1 MSSDGVDRIEA
12 AHESR
17 EALRRDVRIIG
28 LVSSAHFLSHFFQ
41 LALPPLFPVLKSAF
55 GVPYLAFGLVM
66 SVFYTASGIGQ
77 TVSGFLVDR
86 FGARRVLLTGL
97 TLLAATIGLCGLTP
111 SYWMLLPLA
120 VLAGLGNSVFH
131 PADYSIFNSAV
142 SPRRLGRAYS
152 VHGVSGSLGWTA
164 APVVVVG
171 LTALAG
177 WRAALLAVG
186 ALGLVVALLLYTQ
199 RSALAGKRPEANR
212 AARHQEDLRS
222 GVRLLFVAPVLMT
235 FAYFVLLSI
244 SLVGMQTFG
253 VSAIVQV
260 YDAPL
265 GLATGALTALLLG
278 GAAGTLMGGFLADH
292 TQRHDLVAAT
302 GMCVGA
308 VFTLVIASGV
318 PAPGAVPVLMGLTG
332 LSLGVTSPSRDMLVR
347 AATPPGASGKVY
359 GFVYSGL
366 DLGSTVTPLAIGWL
380 LDHGEPRA
388 VFVVSAIF
396 MLLTI
401 ATVVQV
407 RRHAVPAT
415 ASS

>member
-12 AHESR
+12 AHDSR

-41 LALPPLFPVLKSAF
+41 LALPPLFPILKSAF
-55 GVPYLAFGLVM
+55 GVPYLAFGLLM

-97 TLLAATIGLCGLTP
+97 SLLAATIGLCGLTP

-164 APVVVVG
+164 APAVVVG
-171 LTALAG
+171 LAAFAG
-177 WRAALLAVG
+177 WRVALMAVG
-186 ALGLVVALLLYTQ
+186 AVGLGVALFLSTQ
-199 RSALAGKRPEANR
+199 GSALTGTHAGVSRRRPE
-212 AARHQEDLRS
+212 QDLRS
-222 GVRLLFVAPVLMT
+222 DVRLLLIAPVLMT

-244 SLVGMQTFG
+244 SLVGVQTFG
-253 VSAIVQV
+253 VTTIVQI

-265 GLATGALTALLLG
+265 GLATGALTGFLLG
-278 GAAGTLMGGFLADH
+278 GAGGTLLGGFLADRTH
-292 TQRHDLVAAT
+292 RHDLVAAT
-302 GMCVGA
+302 GMSIGA
-308 VFTLVIASGV
+308 VLTLVIASGAVALGVV
-318 PAPGAVPVLMGLTG
+318 PALMALTG
-332 LSLGVTSPSRDMLVR
+332 FSLGVTSPSRDMLVR

-366 DLGSTVTPLAIGWL
+366 DLGSTITPLALGWL
-380 LDHGEPRA
+380 LDRGEPRA

-396 MLLTI
+396 MVLTI

-407 RRHAVPAT
+407 RRHSVPAE
-415 ASS
+415 ARP